1 MSKMGWCETLT
12 DLNAEVGSIGG
23 LGARR
28 QPSITS
34 PRSYSGR
41 AAWEQGR
48 VLTVMDLIAVL
59 LQALDVALF
68 QHTMSHQ
75 QLQKSPVDI
84 GHDARSPRVALHG
97 WRN

>member
-1 MSKMGWCETLT
+1 MSGLSFQ
-12 DLNAEVGSIGG
+12 DLHTVKGDYEKSQLKGVQRG
-23 LGARR
+23 LRTR
-28 QPSITS
+28 KTS
-34 PRSYSGR
+34 TCV
-41 AAWEQGR
+41 AWEQGR

-84 GHDARSPRVALHG
+84 GHDARSPRAALHG